1 MDEKRKMLL
10 ADLALLLAA
19 ACWGGGFVAGD
30 IAAEHFKPFF
40 IMAVRF
46 LGAAFFMG
54 LLFFR
59 HVRNSTKE
67 DWKAGIV
74 LGSLLFV
81 AQPIQIIALKY
92 TTPSKQAFLIT
103 TYVILVPFISWL
115 VLRKRPGLKAFAA
128 GALALVGIGLISLSG
143 SLGIE
148 LGDGLT
154 LLFSLL
160 YSFLIV
166 ITGILARK
174 VNPLAM
180 SFFQYLTA
188 GVLSFVVTIFFEGR
202 VEAMPLDGVLALF
215 YLLSINTVVAYTL
228 QNVAQRY
235 TSDTH
240 SAVLISTESVMGYFC
255 GVVLYGDPFT
265 PRVLLGGLIVFSA
278 VLLSVVEWSKI
289 FGKRKKQ
296 QENV

>member
-1 MDEKRKMLL
+1 MEDKKKMLL

-30 IAAEHFKPFF
+30 IAAENFSPFF

-46 LGAAFFMG
+46 TGAALFMG
-54 LLFFR
+54 LLFRR
-59 HVRNSTKE
+59 HVKNSTKE
-67 DWKAGIV
+67 DWKAGLI

-81 AQPIQIIALKY
+81 AQPVQIIALKY

-103 TYVILVPFISWL
+103 TYVIIVPFVSWL
-115 VLRKRPGLKAFAA
+115 VLRKRPGIKAFVA
-128 GALALVGIGLISLSG
+128 GVLALVGIGLISLSG

-166 ITGILARK
+166 ATGILAKR

-180 SFFQYLTA
+180 SFFQYLTT
-188 GVLSFVVTIFFEGR
+188 GVLSIGTTLLFEER
-202 VEAMPLDGVLALF
+202 AMVFPAAGIGALV

-240 SAVLISTESVMGYFC
+240 SAVLISTESVIGYFC

-265 PRVLLGGLIVFSA
+265 PKVLMGGLIVFSA
-278 VLLSVVEWSKI
+278 VLLSVVEW
-289 FGKRKKQ
+289 GKVLHLQK
-296 QENV
+296 ENA

>member
-1 MDEKRKMLL
+1 MEDKKKMLL

-30 IAAEHFKPFF
+30 IAAENFSPFF

-46 LGAAFFMG
+46 TGAALFMG
-54 LLFFR
+54 LLFRR
-59 HVRNSTKE
+59 HVKSSTKE
-67 DWKAGIV
+67 DWKAGLI

-92 TTPSKQAFLIT
+92 TSPSKQAFLIT
-103 TYVILVPFISWL
+103 TYVIIVPFISWL
-115 VLRKRPGLKAFAA
+115 VLRKRPGIKAFVA
-128 GALALVGIGLISLSG
+128 GVLALVGIGLISLSG

-166 ITGILARK
+166 ATGILAKR

-180 SFFQYLTA
+180 SFFQYLTT
-188 GVLSFVVTIFFEGR
+188 GVLSIGTTLLFEERATVFPAAGI
-202 VEAMPLDGVLALF
+202 GALV

-240 SAVLISTESVMGYFC
+240 SAVLISTESVIGYFC

-265 PRVLLGGLIVFSA
+265 PKVLMGGLIVFSA
-278 VLLSVVEWSKI
+278 VLLSVVEW
-289 FGKRKKQ
+289 GKVLHLQKEKA
-296 QENV
+296 

>member
-1 MDEKRKMLL
+1 MEDKKKMLL

-30 IAAEHFKPFF
+30 IAAENFSPFF

-46 LGAAFFMG
+46 TGAALFMG
-54 LLFFR
+54 LLFRR
-59 HVRNSTKE
+59 HVKSSTKE
-67 DWKAGIV
+67 DWRAGLI

-81 AQPIQIIALKY
+81 AQPVQIIALKY

-103 TYVILVPFISWL
+103 TYVIIVPFVSWL
-115 VLRKRPGLKAFAA
+115 VLRKRPGIKAFVA
-128 GALALVGIGLISLSG
+128 GVLALVGIGLISLSG

-166 ITGILARK
+166 VTGILAKR

-180 SFFQYLTA
+180 SFFQYLTTGILSIGTTLLFEERATVFPAA
-188 GVLSFVVTIFFEGR
+188 GIG
-202 VEAMPLDGVLALF
+202 ALV
-215 YLLSINTVVAYTL
+215 YLMTINTVVAYTL

-240 SAVLISTESVMGYFC
+240 SAVLISTESVIGYFC

-265 PRVLLGGLIVFSA
+265 PKVLMGGMIVFSA
-278 VLLSVVEWSKI
+278 VLLSVVEW
-289 FGKRKKQ
+289 GKVLHLQKEKA
-296 QENV
+296 

>member
-1 MDEKRKMLL
+1 MENKKKMLL

-30 IAAEHFKPFF
+30 IAAENFSPFF

-46 LGAAFFMG
+46 TGAALFMG
-54 LLFFR
+54 LLFRR
-59 HVRNSTKE
+59 HVKSSTKE
-67 DWKAGIV
+67 DWRAGLI

-81 AQPIQIIALKY
+81 AQPVQIIALKY

-103 TYVILVPFISWL
+103 TYVIIVPFVSWL
-115 VLRKRPGLKAFAA
+115 VLRKRPGIKALVA
-128 GALALVGIGLISLSG
+128 GLLALAGIGLISLSG

-166 ITGILARK
+166 VTGILAKR

-180 SFFQYLTA
+180 SFFQYLTT
-188 GVLSFVVTIFFEGR
+188 GVLSIGTTLLFEERATVFPAAGI
-202 VEAMPLDGVLALF
+202 GALV
-215 YLLSINTVVAYTL
+215 YLMTINTVVAYTL

-240 SAVLISTESVMGYFC
+240 SAVLISTESVIGYFC

-265 PRVLLGGLIVFSA
+265 PKVLMGGLIVFSA
-278 VLLSVVEWSKI
+278 VMLSVVEW
-289 FGKRKKQ
+289 GKVLHLQKEKA
-296 QENV
+296 

>member
-1 MDEKRKMLL
+1 MEDKKKMLL

-30 IAAEHFKPFF
+30 IAAENFSPFF

-46 LGAAFFMG
+46 TGAALFMG
-54 LLFFR
+54 LLFRR
-59 HVRNSTKE
+59 HVKSSTKE
-67 DWKAGIV
+67 DWKAGMI

-81 AQPIQIIALKY
+81 AQPVQIIALKY

-103 TYVILVPFISWL
+103 TYVIIVPFVSWV
-115 VLRKRPGLKAFAA
+115 VLRKRPGIKAFVA
-128 GALALVGIGLISLSG
+128 GVLALVGIGLISLSG

-160 YSFLIV
+160 YSFIIV
-166 ITGILARK
+166 MTGILAKR

-180 SFFQYLTA
+180 SFFQYLTT
-188 GVLSFVVTIFFEGR
+188 GVLSIGTTLLFEEKATVFPAAGI
-202 VEAMPLDGVLALF
+202 GALI

-235 TSDTH
+235 TTDTH
-240 SAVLISTESVMGYFC
+240 SAVLISTESVIGYFC

-265 PRVLLGGLIVFSA
+265 PRVLAGGLIVFSA
-278 VLLSVVEWSKI
+278 VLLSVVEWEKI
-289 FGKRKKQ
+289 LKK
-296 QENV
+296 

>member
-1 MDEKRKMLL
+1 MEDKKKMLL
-10 ADLALLLAA
+10 ADMALLLAA

-30 IAAEHFKPFF
+30 IAAEKFSPFF

-46 LGAAFFMG
+46 TGAALFMG
-54 LLFFR
+54 LLFRR
-59 HVRNSTKE
+59 HVKSSTKE
-67 DWKAGIV
+67 DWKAGLI

-92 TTPSKQAFLIT
+92 TSPSKQAFLIT
-103 TYVILVPFISWL
+103 TYVIIVPFISWL
-115 VLRKRPGLKAFAA
+115 VLRKRPGIKAFVA
-128 GALALVGIGLISLSG
+128 GVLALVGIGLISLSG

-160 YSFLIV
+160 YSFVIV
-166 ITGILARK
+166 MTGILAKR

-180 SFFQYLTA
+180 SFFQYLTT
-188 GVLSFVVTIFFEGR
+188 GVLSIGTTLLFEER
-202 VEAMPLDGVLALF
+202 ATVFPAAGVGALV
-215 YLLSINTVVAYTL
+215 YLMTINTVVAYTL

-240 SAVLISTESVMGYFC
+240 SAVLISTESVIGYFC
-255 GVVLYGDPFT
+255 GVMLYGDPFT
-265 PRVLLGGLIVFSA
+265 PKVLMGGLIVFSA
-278 VLLSVVEWSKI
+278 VLLSVVEW
-289 FGKRKKQ
+289 GKVLHLQKEKA
-296 QENV
+296 

>member
-1 MDEKRKMLL
+1 MENKKKMLL

-30 IAAEHFKPFF
+30 IAAENFSPFF

-46 LGAAFFMG
+46 TGAALFMG
-54 LLFFR
+54 LLFRR
-59 HVRNSTKE
+59 HVKSSTKE
-67 DWKAGIV
+67 DWRAGLI

-81 AQPIQIIALKY
+81 AQPVQIIALKY

-103 TYVILVPFISWL
+103 TYVIIVPFVSWL
-115 VLRKRPGLKAFAA
+115 VLRKRPGIKAFVA
-128 GALALVGIGLISLSG
+128 GVLALVGIGLISLSG

-166 ITGILARK
+166 VTGILAKR

-180 SFFQYLTA
+180 SFFQYLTTGILSIGTTLLFEERATVFPAA
-188 GVLSFVVTIFFEGR
+188 GIG
-202 VEAMPLDGVLALF
+202 ALV
-215 YLLSINTVVAYTL
+215 YLMTINTVVAYTL

-240 SAVLISTESVMGYFC
+240 SAVLISTESVIGYFC

-265 PRVLLGGLIVFSA
+265 PKVLMGGMIVFSA
-278 VLLSVVEWSKI
+278 VLLSVVEW
-289 FGKRKKQ
+289 GKVLHLQKEKA
-296 QENV
+296 

>member
-1 MDEKRKMLL
+1 MENKKKMLL

-30 IAAEHFKPFF
+30 IAAENFSPFF

-46 LGAAFFMG
+46 TGAALFMG
-54 LLFFR
+54 LLFRR
-59 HVRNSTKE
+59 HVKSSTKE
-67 DWKAGIV
+67 DWRAGLI

-81 AQPIQIIALKY
+81 AQPVQIIALKY

-103 TYVILVPFISWL
+103 TYVIIVPFVSWL
-115 VLRKRPGLKAFAA
+115 VLRKRPGIKALVA
-128 GALALVGIGLISLSG
+128 GLLALAGIGLISLSG

-166 ITGILARK
+166 VTGILAKR

-180 SFFQYLTA
+180 SFFQYLTT
-188 GVLSFVVTIFFEGR
+188 GVLSIGTTLLFEERATVFPAAGI
-202 VEAMPLDGVLALF
+202 GALV
-215 YLLSINTVVAYTL
+215 YLMTINTVVAYTL

-240 SAVLISTESVMGYFC
+240 SAVLISTESVIGYFC

-265 PRVLLGGLIVFSA
+265 PKVLMGGLIVFSA
-278 VLLSVVEWSKI
+278 VLLSVVEW
-289 FGKRKKQ
+289 GKVLHLQKEKA
-296 QENV
+296 

>member
-1 MDEKRKMLL
+1 MEDKKKMLL

-30 IAAEHFKPFF
+30 IAAENFVPFF

-46 LGAAFFMG
+46 SGAALFMG
-54 LLFFR
+54 LLFRR
-59 HVRNSTKE
+59 HVKSSTKE
-67 DWKAGIV
+67 DWKAGII

-103 TYVILVPFISWL
+103 TYVIIVPFVSWV
-115 VLRKRPGLKAFAA
+115 VLRKRPGIKAFVA
-128 GALALVGIGLISLSG
+128 GVLALVGIGLISLSG

-160 YSFLIV
+160 YSFIIV
-166 ITGILARK
+166 MTGILAKR

-180 SFFQYLTA
+180 SFFQYLTT
-188 GVLSFVVTIFFEGR
+188 GVLSIGTTLLFEEKATVFPAAGI
-202 VEAMPLDGVLALF
+202 GALI

-235 TSDTH
+235 TTDTH
-240 SAVLISTESVMGYFC
+240 SAVLISTESVIGYFC

-265 PRVLLGGLIVFSA
+265 PRVLAGGLIVFSA
-278 VLLSVVEWSKI
+278 VLLSVVEWEKI
-289 FGKRKKQ
+289 LKK
-296 QENV
+296 

>member
-1 MDEKRKMLL
+1 MENKKKMLL

-30 IAAEHFKPFF
+30 IAAENFSPFF

-46 LGAAFFMG
+46 TGAALFMG
-54 LLFFR
+54 LLFRR
-59 HVRNSTKE
+59 HVKSSTKE
-67 DWKAGIV
+67 DWKAGLI

-81 AQPIQIIALKY
+81 AQPVQIIALKY

-103 TYVILVPFISWL
+103 TYVIIVPFVSWL
-115 VLRKRPGLKAFAA
+115 VLRKRPGIKAFVA
-128 GALALVGIGLISLSG
+128 GVLALVGIGLISLSG

-166 ITGILARK
+166 ATGILAKR

-180 SFFQYLTA
+180 SFFQYLTTGILSIGTTLLFEERATVFPAA
-188 GVLSFVVTIFFEGR
+188 GIG
-202 VEAMPLDGVLALF
+202 ALV
-215 YLLSINTVVAYTL
+215 YLMTINTVVAYTL

-240 SAVLISTESVMGYFC
+240 SAVLISTESVIGYFC

-265 PRVLLGGLIVFSA
+265 PKVLMGGLIVFSA
-278 VLLSVVEWSKI
+278 VLLSVVEW
-289 FGKRKKQ
+289 GKVLHLQKEKA
-296 QENV
+296 

>member
-1 MDEKRKMLL
+1 MENKKKMLL

-30 IAAEHFKPFF
+30 IAAENFSPFF

-46 LGAAFFMG
+46 TGAALFMG
-54 LLFFR
+54 LLFRR
-59 HVRNSTKE
+59 HVKSSTKE
-67 DWKAGIV
+67 DWKAGLI

-81 AQPIQIIALKY
+81 AQPVQIIALKY

-103 TYVILVPFISWL
+103 TYVIIVPFVSWL
-115 VLRKRPGLKAFAA
+115 VLRKRPGIKAFVA
-128 GALALVGIGLISLSG
+128 GVLALVGIGLISLSG

-166 ITGILARK
+166 VTGILAKR

-180 SFFQYLTA
+180 SFFQYLTTGILSIGTTLLFEERATVFPAA
-188 GVLSFVVTIFFEGR
+188 GIG
-202 VEAMPLDGVLALF
+202 ALV
-215 YLLSINTVVAYTL
+215 YLMTINTVVAYTL

-240 SAVLISTESVMGYFC
+240 SAVLISTESVIGYFC

-265 PRVLLGGLIVFSA
+265 PKVLMGGLIVFSA
-278 VLLSVVEWSKI
+278 VLLSVVEW
-289 FGKRKKQ
+289 GKVLHLQKEKA
-296 QENV
+296 

>member
-1 MDEKRKMLL
+1 MEDKKKMLL

-30 IAAEHFKPFF
+30 IAAENFSPFF

-46 LGAAFFMG
+46 TGAALFMG
-54 LLFFR
+54 LLFRR
-59 HVRNSTKE
+59 HVKNSTKE
-67 DWKAGIV
+67 DWKAGLI

-92 TTPSKQAFLIT
+92 TTPSKQAFLLA

-115 VLRKRPGLKAFAA
+115 VLRKRPGIKAFVA
-128 GALALVGIGLISLSG
+128 GVLALVGIGLISLNG

-160 YSFLIV
+160 YSFVIV
-166 ITGILARK
+166 MTGILAKR

-180 SFFQYLTA
+180 SFFQYLTT
-188 GVLSFVVTIFFEGR
+188 GVLSIGTTLLFEERVTVFPASGIG
-202 VEAMPLDGVLALF
+202 ALV
-215 YLLSINTVVAYTL
+215 YLMTINTVVAYTL

-240 SAVLISTESVMGYFC
+240 SAVLISTESVIGYFC
-255 GVVLYGDPFT
+255 GVVLYGDSFT
-265 PRVLLGGLIVFSA
+265 PKVLMGGLIVFSA
-278 VLLSVVEWSKI
+278 VLLSVVEW
-289 FGKRKKQ
+289 GKVLHLQKEKA
-296 QENV
+296 